1 MMIPTDALILLDT
14 NILVH
19 LLRGDV
25 VGQRL
30 VVDYD
35 LFNRPNRPLISF
47 VTVGEMYALA
57 RKRGW
62 ETRRQQLL
70 EALLKEVVVVNI
82 HQPGIVIFTYC
93 CTSEG

>member
-1 MMIPTDALILLDT
+1 MIVPTDALILLDT

-30 VVDYD
+30 AVDYD
-35 LFNRPNRPLISF
+35 LFNRPNQPLISF

-57 RKRGW
+57 SFDHLHERYVKRAKINVKTG
-62 ETRRQQLL
+62 ETL
-70 EALLKEVVVVNI
+70 N
-82 HQPGIVIFTYC
+82 
-93 CTSEG
+93 